1 VDGNVDNSRF
11 PVEEMWITHELSTAS
26 SCPQNYP
33 QTYPQILPLLSTG
46 LSTTHIAI
54 WRYISIIYD
63 DSDIFIHIYG
73 DVSTVFVDKCWFS
86 RPRGGKLSTRRR
98 RRCGRFVDKFY

>member
-1 VDGNVDNSRF
+1 
-11 PVEEMWITHELSTAS
+11 VEEMWITHELSTAS

-46 LSTTHIAI
+46 LSTTHIAM

-63 DSDIFIHIYG
+63 AKDIFIHIYG
-73 DVSTVFVDKCWFS
+73 DVSTVFVDKYSF
-86 RPRGGKLSTRRR
+86 
-98 RRCGRFVDKFY
+98 F

>member
-1 VDGNVDNSRF
+1 VEENVDNSRLS
-11 PVEEMWITHELSTAS
+11 VEEMWITHELSTAL

-54 WRYISIIYD
+54 WRYISIRYGATD
-63 DSDIFIHIYG
+63 AFIHIYG